1 MSSMSNPSRRGVAAS
16 RKSLLCRVAL
26 CVAWADGDVSAEELR
41 HLKEALQVM
50 AGIHRG
56 EVEKLAGVETV
67 VDAKLLADLKSVPP
81 GDACDILKL
90 AFRIANAERGIND
103 HELAVI
109 RQVATIILP
118 DKPWELV
125 HAWIGAQ
132 LAFINATKA
141 LFKQ

>member
-1 MSSMSNPSRRGVAAS
+1 MSSMSNPSRRGVAVS

-56 EVEKLAGVETV
+56 EVEKLAGAQAVMDE
-67 VDAKLLADLKSVPP
+67 KLRAGLKSLPP

-90 AFRIANAERGIND
+90 AFRIANADRSIND
-103 HELAVI
+103 EELGVI
-109 RQVATIILP
+109 RQVASVILP
-118 DKPWELV
+118 NKPWELV

-132 LAFINATKA
+132 LDFINATKA